1 MSKTAE
7 RAKRER
13 GRADR
18 KRTSGNWA
26 LAAIVRWRD
35 WSIPVKL
42 IAVML
47 VPVITTLALGIVVIN
62 AQMAKAA
69 VYVGADGLTQ
79 LSDNARSAISALQQE
94 RQQIAQDNATMTP
107 AAMPANMPDSATKGS
122 AKGATAPKPGVNTAP
137 KPDPALAGIQH
148 EVDLALTTLRQS
160 EASNAARAGFD
171 PVAAT
176 AWIAATRQ
184 LDELPALRAAEGA
197 QGANASAQVDSYT
210 QLIDGLFAFDRVL
223 ATDLGDP
230 HLTREA
236 MALYD
241 LFSAREEVRYQQ
253 AVVLVG
259 IGHGTMTVADVTS
272 LHGSEARLASRI
284 SDFHTVAAQ
293 DAATDYQKAVSGTVL
308 SQQGALLGEAI
319 DQSGGMSGQ
328 VMPGMVIRIPL
339 DTWNSANRSV
349 TTGLTSVTDTLA
361 TQLRGTAATMQGT
374 ASNTAGTAAVV
385 LFVALLVAALIMV
398 IVARQL
404 LRSIGVLRRGAR
416 DVATRQLPEAVERI
430 QAGETVDI
438 AVTPVPV
445 HTKDEVGQ
453 LARAFDAVHAEA
465 LKLAVEQANLRGN
478 YSDLFTNLSRR
489 SQGLVQRQLRLIEQL
504 ERDEEDP
511 DQLSALFKLD
521 HLATRMRR
529 NNENL
534 MVLSGG
540 ELGRGPTQAMPL
552 SDLLRA
558 AVSEIEQYQ
567 RVSVQPPPG
576 VHILGYAAG
585 DLVRLIA
592 ELLDNATAFSAPDTQ
607 VTIASHRTR
616 SRAVVVDIVDHGIGM
631 GDDDLRAA
639 NERLGESEGFEGRI
653 TRRMGLF
660 VVSKLA
666 GQHGVRVRLHGGE
679 DIPGLRVTVTLPAQ
693 LIVGDEDAVI
703 PLPSAEPEP
712 KGKRDASMN
721 AITVTIP
728 QLPSASESG
737 VNLFA
742 PLPGSATAEDA
753 EEAPEPEP
761 DRAGAT
767 TPIFDDMLS
776 AWFDAAKP
784 IDAQSEDDNPP
795 EDASFAGR
803 SGWRF
808 AADDG
813 WKAADSITQA
823 SPEAYTAAGLPKRQ
837 PKARLLPGSADA
849 AGTPQQAAQQA
860 QAGPGA
866 EKMRKRLTGFQRGV
880 QKGRHQ
886 INEVGAGEPEWPAEN
901 PDSAFF
907 AGDQPAGN
915 SDLVNYETENYET
928 ENYETGNYEIGI
940 SVEAIDAAESTAGS
954 TVEDDAATVSSD
966 DSGSSAVNADSL
978 EDTAIW
984 PTAADEGWE
993 AAEEALTPTPSALT
1007 PAGLPRRKP
1016 RAQLVPGSV
1025 ATKGPAVMAG
1035 VDAGAVRD
1043 RLSSFQRGVR
1053 QGRDGS
1059 AAADGIEHG
1068 FEWEND

>member
-1 MSKTAE
+1 VSKTAE

-13 GRADR
+13 DRTDR
-18 KRTSGNWA
+18 KRTSGNLA
-26 LAAIVRWRD
+26 LSAIVRWRD

-69 VYVGADGLTQ
+69 AYVGADGLTQ
-79 LSDNARSAISALQQE
+79 LSDNARSAVSTLQQE
-94 RQQIAQDNATMTP
+94 RQQIAQDNATMAP
-107 AAMPANMPDSATKGS
+107 AAMPANMSGSTTKG
-122 AKGATAPKPGVNTAP
+122 AAAPKNGVNTAP

-160 EASNAARAGFD
+160 EASSAARAGFD

-176 AWIAATRQ
+176 AWSDATRQ
-184 LDELPALRAAEGA
+184 LDELPALRAADGA
-197 QGANASAQVDSYT
+197 QGANASAEVDSYT

-230 HLTREA
+230 QLTREA

-241 LFSAREEVRYQQ
+241 LFSAREEVLYQQ

-259 IGHGTMTVADVTS
+259 IGRGTMTVADVTS

-293 DAATDYQKAVSGTVL
+293 DAATDYQKAVGGTVL
-308 SQQGALLGEAI
+308 SQQGALLDEAI

-339 DTWNSANRSV
+339 DTWNSANQSV

-361 TQLRGTAATMQGT
+361 AQLRGTAASLQGT
-374 ASNTAGTAAVV
+374 ASNTAGTAAVI

-445 HTKDEVGQ
+445 HTNDEVGQ

-616 SRAVVVDIVDHGIGM
+616 SNAVVVDIVDHGIGM
-631 GDDDLRAA
+631 GDDELRAA

-703 PLPSAEPEP
+703 PLPSAEPQP
-712 KGKRDASMN
+712 RGKRNASMN

-742 PLPGSATAEDA
+742 PLPGSATADDA
-753 EEAPEPEP
+753 AEQPEPEQ
-761 DRAGAT
+761 DRAGET

-784 IDAQSEDDNPP
+784 MDAQSEDDTPP

-823 SPEAYTAAGLPKRQ
+823 SPEAYTSAGLPKRQ
-837 PKARLLPGSADA
+837 PKARLLPGSAGA
-849 AGTPQQAAQQA
+849 AGTPQHAARQAP
-860 QAGPGA
+860 AGPGA
-866 EKMRKRLTGFQRGV
+866 EKMRKRLAGFQRGV

-886 INEVGAGEPEWPAEN
+886 INEVGPGEPEWPLEN
-901 PDSAFF
+901 SDSAFF
-907 AGDQPAGN
+907 AD
-915 SDLVNYETENYET
+915 ENEA
-928 ENYETGNYEIGI
+928 EVEI
-940 SVEAIDAAESTAGS
+940 SVEAIDATES
-954 TVEDDAATVSSD
+954 TVEDDAATVTSDNTTSST
-966 DSGSSAVNADSL
+966 VNADSL
-978 EDTAIW
+978 GDTAIW

-1016 RAQLVPGSV
+1016 RAQLVPGSA

>member
-1 MSKTAE
+1 
-7 RAKRER
+7 
-13 GRADR
+13 
-18 KRTSGNWA
+18 
-26 LAAIVRWRD
+26 
-35 WSIPVKL
+35 
-42 IAVML
+42 
-47 VPVITTLALGIVVIN
+47 
-62 AQMAKAA
+62 
-69 VYVGADGLTQ
+69 
-79 LSDNARSAISALQQE
+79 
-94 RQQIAQDNATMTP
+94 
-107 AAMPANMPDSATKGS
+107 
-122 AKGATAPKPGVNTAP
+122 
-137 KPDPALAGIQH
+137 
-148 EVDLALTTLRQS
+148 
-160 EASNAARAGFD
+160 
-171 PVAAT
+171 
-176 AWIAATRQ
+176 
-184 LDELPALRAAEGA
+184 
-197 QGANASAQVDSYT
+197 
-210 QLIDGLFAFDRVL
+210 
-223 ATDLGDP
+223 
-230 HLTREA
+230 
-236 MALYD
+236 
-241 LFSAREEVRYQQ
+241 LFSAREEVLYQQ
-253 AVVLVG
+253 SVVLIG
-259 IGHGTMTVADVTS
+259 IGRGTMTVAEVTS

-284 SDFHTVAAQ
+284 NDFHAVAAQ
-293 DAATDYQKAVSGTVL
+293 DAATDYQRAVSGTVL
-308 SQQGALLGEAI
+308 TQQGSLLAQAI

-339 DTWNSANRSV
+339 NTWNSANDAV
-349 TTGLTSVTDTLA
+349 AGGLTSVTDTLA
-361 TQLRGTAATMQGT
+361 GQLRTTAASMQSS
-374 ASNTAGTAAVV
+374 ASNTAGTAAVI
-385 LFVALLVAALIMV
+385 LFVALLIAALVMV

-404 LRSIGVLRRGAR
+404 LRSVGVLRRTAR

-430 QAGETVDI
+430 QAGDTVDI
-438 AVTPVPV
+438 AVIPVPV
-445 HTKDEVGQ
+445 HTADEVGQ

-585 DLVRLIA
+585 DLVRLVA

-616 SRAVVVDIVDHGIGM
+616 SRSIVVDIVDHGIGM
-631 GDDDLRAA
+631 GDEELRAA
-639 NERLGESEGFEGRI
+639 NERLGQAEGFEGRI

-693 LIVGDEDAVI
+693 LIVGDEDAVLS
-703 PLPSAEPEP
+703 LPTAEPDRQEA
-712 KGKRDASMN
+712 KSDASMN

-728 QLPSASESG
+728 QLPSAVASG

-753 EEAPEPEP
+753 QDAAVEAEP
-761 DRAGAT
+761 DRPGTT

-784 IDAQSEDDNPP
+784 MEDPSEDAPP
-795 EDASFAGR
+795 QDASFAGR
-803 SGWRF
+803 TGWRF

-813 WKAADSITQA
+813 WKAADSVTQA
-823 SPEAYTAAGLPKRQ
+823 SPEAFTSAGLPKRQ
-837 PKARLLPGSADA
+837 PKARLLPGSAGET
-849 AGTPQQAAQQA
+849 GTTGAMPAPT
-860 QAGPGA
+860 GPGA
-866 EKMRKRLTGFQRGV
+866 AKIRKRLAGFQRGV
-880 QKGRHQ
+880 QKGRHE
-886 INEVGAGEPEWPAEN
+886 IDSVGVAEPHWPAE
-901 PDSAFF
+901 PAESSDSALFTEE
-907 AGDQPAGN
+907 P
-915 SDLVNYETENYET
+915 SDEQAEFE
-928 ENYETGNYEIGI
+928 I
-940 SVEAIDAAESTAGS
+940 SVEAIDASESSVEVEPAPITSENKTA
-954 TVEDDAATVSSD
+954 
-966 DSGSSAVNADSL
+966 AVNADSL

-984 PTAADEGWE
+984 PTVADEGWE
-993 AAEEALTPTPSALT
+993 AAEDALSPTPSAFT

-1025 ATKGPAVMAG
+1025 ATKGRPAMAG

-1043 RLSSFQRGVR
+1043 RLNSFQRGVR
-1053 QGRDGS
+1053 QGRNGS
-1059 AAADGIEHG
+1059 AAADGTEHG

>member
-1 MSKTAE
+1 MTKT
-7 RAKRER
+7 
-13 GRADR
+13 GR
-18 KRTSGNWA
+18 NPA
-26 LAAIVRWRD
+26 LSAIVRWRD

-62 AQMAKAA
+62 AQMAKAD
-69 VYVGADGLTQ
+69 VYISADGLTQ

-94 RQQIAQDNATMTP
+94 RQEVAANS
-107 AAMPANMPDSATKGS
+107 AAMAPGS
-122 AKGATAPKPGVNTAP
+122 MSAPKAGMTTANA
-137 KPDPALAGIQH
+137 PDTSLAGIQR
-148 EVDLALTTLRQS
+148 EVDLALAGLRQT
-160 EASNAARAGFD
+160 EAASAARAGFD

-176 AWIAATRQ
+176 AWADASRQ
-184 LDELPALRAAEGA
+184 LAELPALRSAQAA
-197 QGANASAQVDSYT
+197 QGANASAEVDSYS
-210 QLIDGLFAFDRVL
+210 QLVDGLFAFDRVL

-230 HLTREA
+230 QLTREA
-236 MALYD
+236 MTLYD
-241 LFSAREEVRYQQ
+241 LFSAREEVLYQQ

-259 IGHGTMTVADVTS
+259 IGQGTMTVAEVTS

-284 SDFHTVAAQ
+284 SDFHAVAAQ

-308 SQQGALLGEAI
+308 SQQGALLDQAI
-319 DQSGGMSGQ
+319 NQSGGMSGQ
-328 VMPGMVIRIPL
+328 VMPGMAISIPL
-339 DTWNSANRSV
+339 DTWNSANDAV
-349 TTGLTSVTDTLA
+349 TGGLTSVTDDLA
-361 TQLRGTAATMQGT
+361 GQLRTTAATMQGQ

-385 LFVALLVAALIMV
+385 LFAALLIAALVMV

-404 LRSIGVLRRGAR
+404 LRSIGVLRRSAR
-416 DVATRQLPEAVERI
+416 DVASRQLPEAVERI

-438 AVTPVPV
+438 KVTPVPV
-445 HTKDEVGQ
+445 HTGDEVGQ

-511 DQLSALFKLD
+511 DQLAALFKLD

-540 ELGRGPTQAMPL
+540 ELGRGPSQAMPL

-576 VHILGYAAG
+576 AHILGYAAG
-585 DLVRLIA
+585 DLVRLVA

-631 GDDDLRAA
+631 GDEELRAA
-639 NERLGESEGFEGRI
+639 NERLGHAEGFEGRI

-666 GQHGVRVRLHGGE
+666 GQHGVKVRLHGGE
-679 DIPGLRVTVTLPAQ
+679 DIPGLRVTVTLPVQ
-693 LIVGDEDAVI
+693 LIVGDEDEV
-703 PLPSAEPEP
+703 LPRAELETSQGRP
-712 KGKRDASMN
+712 DASMN

-728 QLPSASESG
+728 QLPSVAESG

-742 PLPGSATAEDA
+742 PLPGSATAADVPQDA
-753 EEAPEPEP
+753 EQGEP
-761 DRAGAT
+761 DRAGQT

-776 AWFDAAKP
+776 AWFDSARPVDEA
-784 IDAQSEDDNPP
+784 EDDTPP

-803 SGWRF
+803 TGWRF

-813 WKAADSITQA
+813 WRAADSVTQA
-823 SPEAYTAAGLPKRQ
+823 SPETYTSAGLPKRQ
-837 PKARLLPGSADA
+837 PKARLLPGSANSATGAPTANAPAHA
-849 AGTPQQAAQQA
+849 ATAPTGV
-860 QAGPGA
+860 GA
-866 EKMRKRLTGFQRGV
+866 EKIRKRLAGFQRGV
-880 QKGRHQ
+880 QKGRHE
-886 INEVGAGEPEWPAEN
+886 IDEVGVAEPEWPAASA
-901 PDSAFF
+901 DSAFF
-907 AGDQPAGN
+907 AEQPEPEQA
-915 SDLVNYETENYET
+915 
-928 ENYETGNYEIGI
+928 EIEI
-940 SVEAIDAAESTAGS
+940 SVEAIDESAS
-954 TVEDDAATVSSD
+954 TVEDAPARVNGTKPVNGAVTSENTETAA
-966 DSGSSAVNADSL
+966 AVNADSM

-984 PTAADEGWE
+984 PTVADEGWE
-993 AAEEALTPTPSALT
+993 AAEDALTPTPAAYT
-1007 PAGLPRRKP
+1007 PAGLPRRRP

-1025 ATKGPAVMAG
+1025 AGKGKPVMAG
-1035 VDAGAVRD
+1035 VDAGTVRD
-1043 RLSSFQRGVR
+1043 RLNSFQRGVR

-1059 AAADGIEHG
+1059 PAADGNEHG

>member
-13 GRADR
+13 GRAGR
-18 KRTSGNWA
+18 KPTSGNSV
-26 LAAIVRWRD
+26 LSAIVRWRD

-62 AQMAKAA
+62 AQMAKAE

-79 LSDNARSAISALQQE
+79 LSDNARSAVSALQQE
-94 RQQIAQDNATMTP
+94 RQQIAQDSAAMAP
-107 AAMPANMPDSATKGS
+107 AAMPSANMSS
-122 AKGATAPKPGVNTAP
+122 SKGAEAPKPGVNTMP

-160 EASNAARAGFD
+160 EATNAGRAGFD
-171 PVAAT
+171 PVAAI
-176 AWIAATRQ
+176 AWADATRQ
-184 LDELPALRAAEGA
+184 LAELPALRAAEGA
-197 QGANASAQVDSYT
+197 QGANPSAEVDSYT

-230 HLTREA
+230 QLTREA

-241 LFSAREEVRYQQ
+241 LFSAREEVLYQQ

-259 IGHGTMTVADVTS
+259 IGHGTMTVAEVTS

-293 DAATDYQKAVSGTVL
+293 DAATDYQKAVGGTVL
-308 SQQGALLGEAI
+308 SQQGALLDEAI

-339 DTWNSANRSV
+339 DTWNSANQSV
-349 TTGLTSVTDTLA
+349 TAGLTSVTDALA
-361 TQLRGTAATMQGT
+361 SQVRGTAASMQST
-374 ASNTAGTAAVV
+374 ASNTAGTAAVI

-404 LRSIGVLRRGAR
+404 LRSVGVLRRGAR

-445 HTKDEVGQ
+445 HTNDELGQ

-511 DQLSALFKLD
+511 DQLAALFKLD

-585 DLVRLIA
+585 DLVRLVA

-631 GDDDLRAA
+631 GDDELRAA
-639 NERLGESEGFEGRI
+639 NERLSESEGFEGRI

-666 GQHGVRVRLHGGE
+666 SQHGVRVRLHGGE
-679 DIPGLRVTVTLPAQ
+679 DIPGLRVTVTLPVQ

-712 KGKRDASMN
+712 QGKQDASMN

-728 QLPSASESG
+728 QLPSASASG

-742 PLPGSATAEDA
+742 PLPGSATVEDVA
-753 EEAPEPEP
+753 DQPEPEP
-761 DRAGAT
+761 DRAGET

-784 IDAQSEDDNPP
+784 VDAPSEDANPP

-813 WKAADSITQA
+813 WKAADSLNQA

-837 PKARLLPGSADA
+837 PKARLLPGSAGATAQPA
-849 AGTPQQAAQQA
+849 ARQAP
-860 QAGPGA
+860 AGPGA
-866 EKMRKRLTGFQRGV
+866 EKIRKRLSGFQRGV

-886 INEVGAGEPEWPAEN
+886 ITEVGAGEPEWPSAN

-907 AGDQPAGN
+907 PEEAPAEKP
-915 SDLVNYETENYET
+915 DIVTYEN
-928 ENYETGNYEIGI
+928 GNYDIGSSQNGSSNI
-940 SVEAIDAAESTAGS
+940 EVSVGVTGASES
-954 TVEDDAATVSSD
+954 TVEDDAAAVTSD
-966 DSGSSAVNADSL
+966 NTTSSAVNADSL

-993 AAEEALTPTPSALT
+993 AAQGAGPRLGVGDDAEALT

>member
-7 RAKRER
+7 RAKPVRDR
-13 GRADR
+13 GDR
-18 KRTSGNWA
+18 SSNGRNPARST
-26 LAAIVRWRD
+26 IVRWRD

-62 AQMAKAA
+62 AQMAKAD
-69 VYVGADGLTQ
+69 VYISADGLTQ

-94 RQQIAQDNATMTP
+94 RQQVAADNAIQSATTSAATPASMPGSMSGSTMTG
-107 AAMPANMPDSATKGS
+107 STKDKS
-122 AKGATAPKPGVNTAP
+122 AKDQPPPPPPPKPAP
-137 KPDPALAGIQH
+137 KPDPSMAGLQH
-148 EVDLALTTLRQS
+148 EVDLALGGLRQT
-160 EASNAARAGFD
+160 EATNAGRAGFD
-171 PVAAT
+171 PVAVA
-176 AWIAATRQ
+176 AWNEASRQ
-184 LDELPALRAAEGA
+184 LGELPALRAGEGT
-197 QGANASAQVDSYT
+197 QDANAATEVDSYT
-210 QLIDGLFAFDRVL
+210 QLIDGIFAFDRVL

-230 HLTREA
+230 QLTREA

-241 LFSAREEVRYQQ
+241 LFSAREEVLYQQ
-253 AVVLVG
+253 SVVLVG
-259 IGHGTMTVADVTS
+259 IGRGTMTVVEVTS

-284 SDFHTVAAQ
+284 SDFRAVAAV
-293 DAATDYQKAVSGTVL
+293 DAATDYQKAVSGTTL
-308 SQQGALLGEAI
+308 SQQGTLLDQAI
-319 DQSGGMSGQ
+319 DESGGMSGQ
-328 VMPGMVIRIPL
+328 IMPGMVIRIPL
-339 DTWNSANRSV
+339 DTWNSANQAV
-349 TTGLTSVTDTLA
+349 TGGLTSVTDTLA
-361 TQLRGTAATMQGT
+361 GQLRTTAANMQST
-374 ASNTAGTAAVV
+374 ASNTAGTAAVI
-385 LFVALLVAALIMV
+385 LFAALLVAALIMV

-404 LRSIGVLRRGAR
+404 LRSVGVLRRTAR

-445 HTKDEVGQ
+445 HTSDEVGQ

-540 ELGRGPTQAMPL
+540 ELGRGPAQAMPL

-585 DLVRLIA
+585 DLVRLVA

-616 SRAVVVDIVDHGIGM
+616 SRSIVVDIVDHGIGM
-631 GDDDLRAA
+631 GDEELRAA
-639 NERLGESEGFEGRI
+639 NERLGEAEGFEGRI

-666 GQHGVRVRLHGGE
+666 SQHGVRVRLHGGE

-693 LIVGDEDAVI
+693 LIIGDEDVQLS
-703 PLPSAEPEP
+703 LPPGELEPP
-712 KGKRDASMN
+712 QARDDTSMN

-728 QLPSASESG
+728 QLPSAAESG

-742 PLPGSATAEDA
+742 PLPGSATAADA
-753 EEAPEPEP
+753 AQETEPEQAQDGP
-761 DRAGAT
+761 GAT

-776 AWFDAAKP
+776 AWFDSAKP
-784 IDAQSEDDNPP
+784 MDTPDEEEAPP

-803 SGWRF
+803 TGWRF
-808 AADDG
+808 AADEG
-813 WKAADSITQA
+813 WKAADSVTQS
-823 SPEAYTAAGLPKRQ
+823 SPEAFTSAGLPKRQ
-837 PKARLLPGSADA
+837 PKARLLPGSAGA
-849 AGTPQQAAQQA
+849 TGTTGVQPAV
-860 QAGPGA
+860 GPGA
-866 EKMRKRLTGFQRGV
+866 AKMRRRLAGFQRGV
-880 QKGRHQ
+880 QKGRHE
-886 INEVGAGEPEWPAEN
+886 IDEVGLTEPEWP
-901 PDSAFF
+901 
-907 AGDQPAGN
+907 
-915 SDLVNYETENYET
+915 TENANSSESPFFVEPT
-928 ENYETGNYEIGI
+928 DEAEMEIA
-940 SVEAIDAAESTAGS
+940 VEAIDES
-954 TVEDDAATVSSD
+954 TVEDTSTSVSSENTTATV
-966 DSGSSAVNADSL
+966 NPDSL

-984 PTAADEGWE
+984 PTVADEGWE
-993 AAEEALTPTPSALT
+993 AAEDALTPTPSTFT
-1007 PAGLPRRKP
+1007 PAGLPRRQP

-1025 ATKGPAVMAG
+1025 ATKGKPAMAG
-1035 VDAGAVRD
+1035 ADAGAVRD

-1059 AAADGIEHG
+1059 AATDGIEHG

>member
-1 MSKTAE
+1 
-7 RAKRER
+7 
-13 GRADR
+13 
-18 KRTSGNWA
+18 
-26 LAAIVRWRD
+26 
-35 WSIPVKL
+35 
-42 IAVML
+42 
-47 VPVITTLALGIVVIN
+47 
-62 AQMAKAA
+62 
-69 VYVGADGLTQ
+69 
-79 LSDNARSAISALQQE
+79 
-94 RQQIAQDNATMTP
+94 MT
-107 AAMPANMPDSATKGS
+107 
-122 AKGATAPKPGVNTAP
+122 
-137 KPDPALAGIQH
+137 GIQH
-148 EVDLALTTLRQS
+148 EVDLALAGLRQT
-160 EASNAARAGFD
+160 EATNAGRAGFD
-171 PVAAT
+171 PVAVT
-176 AWIAATRQ
+176 AWNAASRQ
-184 LDELPALRAAEGA
+184 LAELSALRAGEGA
-197 QGANASAQVDSYT
+197 QGADASTEVDSYT

-230 HLTREA
+230 QLTREA

-241 LFSAREEVRYQQ
+241 LFSGREEVLYQQ

-259 IGHGTMTVADVTS
+259 IGRGTMTVAEVTS
-272 LHGSEARLASRI
+272 LHGSEARLASRV
-284 SDFHTVAAQ
+284 SDFHAVAAQ
-293 DAATDYQKAVSGTVL
+293 DAATDYQKAVSGTTL
-308 SQQGALLGEAI
+308 SQQGALLDQAI
-319 DQSGGMSGQ
+319 DESGGMSGQ

-339 DTWNSANRSV
+339 DTWNSANQAV
-349 TTGLTSVTDTLA
+349 TGGLTSVTDTLA
-361 TQLRGTAATMQGT
+361 GQLRTTAASMQGS

-385 LFVALLVAALIMV
+385 LFAALLVAALIMV

-404 LRSIGVLRRGAR
+404 LRSVGLLRRTAR

-430 QAGETVDI
+430 QAGDTVDI
-438 AVTPVPV
+438 AIAPVPV
-445 HTKDEVGQ
+445 HTSDEVGQ

-585 DLVRLIA
+585 DLVRLVA

-616 SRAVVVDIVDHGIGM
+616 SRSIMVDIVDHGIGM
-631 GDDDLRAA
+631 GDEELHAA
-639 NERLGESEGFEGRI
+639 NERLGAAEGFEGRI

-666 GQHGVRVRLHGGE
+666 SQHGVKVRLHGGE

-693 LIVGDEDAVI
+693 LIVGDEDPVLA
-703 PLPSAEPEP
+703 LPPGGLEPPQE
-712 KGKRDASMN
+712 RTDTSMN

-728 QLPSASESG
+728 QLPSVAESG
-737 VNLFA
+737 VNLFS
-742 PLPGSATAEDA
+742 PLPGSATAEDT
-753 EEAPEPEP
+753 EEQDEPER
-761 DRAGAT
+761 DRAGET

-776 AWFDAAKP
+776 AWFDSAKP
-784 IDAQSEDDNPP
+784 MDGPAEDSEDGEEELPP

-803 SGWRF
+803 TGWRF
-808 AADDG
+808 AADEG
-813 WKAADSITQA
+813 WKAADSVTQA
-823 SPEAYTAAGLPKRQ
+823 SPEAFTAAGLPKRQ
-837 PKARLLPGSADA
+837 PKARLLPGSAGQTGA
-849 AGTPQQAAQQA
+849 HQA
-860 QAGPGA
+860 QPGPGA
-866 EKMRKRLTGFQRGV
+866 DKIRQRLAGFQRGV
-880 QKGRHQ
+880 QKGRHE
-886 INEVGAGEPEWPAEN
+886 ISEVGLTEPEWPTEN
-901 PDSAFF
+901 PDSVFF
-907 AGDQPAGN
+907 VARTDEAE
-915 SDLVNYETENYET
+915 V
-928 ENYETGNYEIGI
+928 EIA
-940 SVEAIDAAESTAGS
+940 VEAIDESTVDETPAS
-954 TVEDDAATVSSD
+954 VSSENVAVNT
-966 DSGSSAVNADSL
+966 AVNADSL
-978 EDTAIW
+978 EDTAMW

-993 AAEEALTPTPSALT
+993 AAEEALTPTPSSFT

-1016 RAQLVPGSV
+1016 KAQLVPGSV
-1025 ATKGPAVMAG
+1025 AGGVVTKGKPAMAG

-1059 AAADGIEHG
+1059 TATDGTEHG

>member
-13 GRADR
+13 GRGGR
-18 KRTSGNWA
+18 VRTSRNSA
-26 LAAIVRWRD
+26 LSAIVRWRD

-62 AQMAKAA
+62 AQVAKAD
-69 VYVGADGLTQ
+69 VYISADGLTQ
-79 LSDNARSAISALQQE
+79 LSDNARSAVSALQTE
-94 RQQIAQDNATMTP
+94 RQQVAQDAATAAP
-107 AAMPANMPDSATKGS
+107 AAMPSMPSPAKSGS
-122 AKGATAPKPGVNTAP
+122 TDKNAPAP
-137 KPDPALAGIQH
+137 QPRMPAPDPALAGIQH
-148 EVDLALTTLRQS
+148 EVDVALGNLRTS
-160 EASNAARAGFD
+160 EAGNAARAGFD

-176 AWIAATRQ
+176 AWDDASRQ
-184 LDELPALRAAEGA
+184 LTELSALRAGEGA
-197 QGANASAQVDSYT
+197 QDANASAEVDSYS

-230 HLTREA
+230 QLTREA

-241 LFSAREEVRYQQ
+241 LFSAREEVLYQQ

-259 IGHGTMTVADVTS
+259 IGSGTMTVAEVTS

-284 SDFHTVAAQ
+284 SDFHAVAAA
-293 DAATDYQKAVSGTVL
+293 DAASEYQNAVSGTVL
-308 SQQGALLGEAI
+308 SQQGSLLDQAI

-328 VMPGMVIRIPL
+328 VMPGMVIRIPV
-339 DTWNSANRSV
+339 DTWNSANQSV
-349 TTGLTSVTDTLA
+349 ATGLTSVTDELA
-361 TQLRGTAATMQGT
+361 GQLRGTAASMQST

-385 LFVALLVAALIMV
+385 LFAALLVAALIMV

-404 LRSIGVLRRGAR
+404 LRSVGVLRRSAR
-416 DVATRQLPEAVERI
+416 DVASRQLPEAVERI

-445 HTKDEVGQ
+445 HTSDEVGQ

-540 ELGRGPTQAMPL
+540 ELGRGPAQAMPL

-585 DLVRLIA
+585 DLVRLVA

-616 SRAVVVDIVDHGIGM
+616 SRSIVVDIVDHGIGM
-631 GDDDLRAA
+631 GDEELHAA
-639 NERLGESEGFEGRI
+639 NERLSEAEGFEGRI

-693 LIVGDEDAVI
+693 LIVADEDAVLSI
-703 PLPSAEPEP
+703 PAPAADPET
-712 KGKRDASMN
+712 RQERSDSSMN

-728 QLPSASESG
+728 QLPSAAASG

-742 PLPGSATAEDA
+742 PLPGSATAQDGQDEN
-753 EEAPEPEP
+753 APEQPQGEP
-761 DRAGAT
+761 DRAGTT

-784 IDAQSEDDNPP
+784 AEETGDDGDEDAVP

-803 SGWRF
+803 TGWRF
-808 AADDG
+808 AADEG
-813 WKAADSITQA
+813 WKAADSVTQA
-823 SPEAYTAAGLPKRQ
+823 SPEAYTSAGLPKRQ
-837 PKARLLPGSADA
+837 PKARLLPGSAGA
-849 AGTPQQAAQQA
+849 ATGAPQAP
-860 QAGPGA
+860 AGPGA
-866 EKMRKRLTGFQRGV
+866 AKIRKRLAGFQRGV
-880 QKGRHQ
+880 QKGRHE
-886 INEVGAGEPEWPAEN
+886 IDSVGVTEPEWPTEN
-901 PDSAFF
+901 QDSADNADGAESTDSVFF
-907 AGDQPAGN
+907 SESHQAEAA
-915 SDLVNYETENYET
+915 
-928 ENYETGNYEIGI
+928 EIEI
-940 SVEAIDAAESTAGS
+940 SVEPIADTPS
-954 TVEDDAATVSSD
+954 TVEDEAVTANPA
-966 DSGSSAVNADSL
+966 AVNADSL

-984 PTAADEGWE
+984 PSTADESWE
-993 AAEEALTPTPSALT
+993 APHDSPITSPSGFT
-1007 PAGLPRRKP
+1007 DAGLPRRKP
-1016 RAQLVPGSV
+1016 RAQLVPGNAGAANGSAV
-1025 ATKGPAVMAG
+1025 ATQAKPAMAG

-1059 AAADGIEHG
+1059 AAADGTEHG

>member
-1 MSKTAE
+1 V
-7 RAKRER
+7 R
-13 GRADR
+13 GSGDR
-18 KRTSGNWA
+18 PSNGRNPARST
-26 LAAIVRWRD
+26 IVRWRD

-62 AQMAKAA
+62 AQMAKAD
-69 VYVGADGLTQ
+69 VYISADGLTQ

-94 RQQIAQDNATMTP
+94 RQQVAADNATQ
-107 AAMPANMPDSATKGS
+107 SATTSAATSASMPGSMSGSTMTGTTKDKS
-122 AKGATAPKPGVNTAP
+122 AKTQPAPPPPPPPAP
-137 KPDPALAGIQH
+137 KPDPSMAGIQH
-148 EVDLALTTLRQS
+148 EVDLALAGLRQT
-160 EASNAARAGFD
+160 EAANAGRAGFD
-171 PVAAT
+171 PVAVA
-176 AWIAATRQ
+176 AWNEASRQ
-184 LDELPALRAAEGA
+184 LGELPALRAGEGT
-197 QGANASAQVDSYT
+197 QDANAATEVDSYT

-223 ATDLGDP
+223 AADVGDP
-230 HLTREA
+230 QLTREA
-236 MALYD
+236 LALYD
-241 LFSAREEVRYQQ
+241 LFSAREEVLYQQ
-253 AVVLVG
+253 SVVLVG
-259 IGHGTMTVADVTS
+259 IGRGTMTVAEVTS

-284 SDFHTVAAQ
+284 SDFRAVAAV
-293 DAATDYQKAVSGTVL
+293 DAATDFQKAVSGTTL
-308 SQQGALLGEAI
+308 GQQGSLLDQAI
-319 DQSGGMSGQ
+319 DESGGMSGQ
-328 VMPGMVIRIPL
+328 IMPGMVIRIPL
-339 DTWNSANRSV
+339 DTWNSANQAV
-349 TTGLTSVTDTLA
+349 AGGMTSVTDTLA
-361 TQLRGTAATMQGT
+361 GQLRTTAASMQSS
-374 ASNTAGTAAVV
+374 ASNTAGTAAVI
-385 LFVALLVAALIMV
+385 LFAALLVAALIMV

-404 LRSIGVLRRGAR
+404 LRSVGVLRRSAR

-445 HTKDEVGQ
+445 HTSDEVGQ

-511 DQLSALFKLD
+511 DQLAALFKLD

-585 DLVRLIA
+585 DLVRLVA

-616 SRAVVVDIVDHGIGM
+616 SRSIVVDIVDHGIGM
-631 GDDDLRAA
+631 GDEELRAA
-639 NERLGESEGFEGRI
+639 NERLGEAEGFEGRI

-693 LIVGDEDAVI
+693 LIVGDEDTQLS
-703 PLPSAEPEP
+703 PPGELEPP
-712 KGKRDASMN
+712 QARTDTSMN

-728 QLPSASESG
+728 QLPSASASG

-742 PLPGSATAEDA
+742 PLPGSATAEDRTA
-753 EEAPEPEP
+753 ETESEQTQDGP
-761 DRAGAT
+761 GTT

-776 AWFDAAKP
+776 AWFDSAKP
-784 IDAQSEDDNPP
+784 MDEVEGDEEAPP

-803 SGWRF
+803 TGWRF
-808 AADDG
+808 AADEG
-813 WKAADSITQA
+813 WKAADSVTQ
-823 SPEAYTAAGLPKRQ
+823 SEPEAFTSAGLPKRQ
-837 PKARLLPGSADA
+837 PKARLLPGSAGA
-849 AGTPQQAAQQA
+849 TGTTGVQPAV
-860 QAGPGA
+860 GPGA
-866 EKMRKRLTGFQRGV
+866 EKMRKRLAGFQRGV
-880 QKGRHQ
+880 QKGRHE
-886 INEVGAGEPEWPAEN
+886 ITKVGLTEPEWPTE
-901 PDSAFF
+901 SAFF
-907 AGDQPAGN
+907 VEPTD
-915 SDLVNYETENYET
+915 ETEV
-928 ENYETGNYEIGI
+928 EIV
-940 SVEAIDAAESTAGS
+940 VEAIDES
-954 TVEDDAATVSSD
+954 TVEDTATSVSSANTAT
-966 DSGSSAVNADSL
+966 AVNADSL

-993 AAEEALTPTPSALT
+993 AAQDALTPTPAAFT
-1007 PAGLPRRKP
+1007 PAGLPRRQP
-1016 RAQLVPGSV
+1016 RAQLVPGSAGSTV
-1025 ATKGPAVMAG
+1025 ATKGKPAMAG
-1035 VDAGAVRD
+1035 ADAGAVRD

-1059 AAADGIEHG
+1059 AATDGIEHG